1 MRGAIVI
8 PARLGSTR
16 LPEKCLRDDT
26 GQPLICH
33 TVDRAVEI
41 RDASD
46 GVYIDVLVAADN
58 QRVVDAVHAHSEKRG
73 FGVRAVLTDPDH
85 KSGSDRIA
93 EAVRDLPADIDAV
106 LNIQGDEP
114 DIPVDAVLQLTRFY
128 QETTPDIATLVY
140 PLLAQADRE
149 NPALVKAVLGR
160 EGRALY
166 FSRTEIPFRRE
177 ESPIPT
183 YGHVG
188 VYLYRRRSLEM
199 FVALPEGELEAT
211 ERLEQLRALENGMTI
226 RATVLSTPPPKGIDM
241 PEDYAAFV
249 AAKTKGVK

>member
-8 PARLGSTR
+8 PARLCSTR
-16 LPEKCLRDDT
+16 LPEKCLKDET
-26 GQPLICH
+26 GQALICH

-41 RDASD
+41 RNASNN
-46 GVYIDVLVAADN
+46 VYIDVLVAADD
-58 QRVVDAVHAHSEKRG
+58 QRVVDAVHAHSEKRNL
-73 FGVRAVLTDPDH
+73 GVKAVLTDPDH

-93 EAVRDLPADIDAV
+93 EAVRDLPVDIDAV

-114 DIPVDAVLQLTRFY
+114 DIPVDAVLQLTKFY

-140 PLLAQADRE
+140 PITSQADRE

-166 FSRTEIPFRRE
+166 FSRANIPFRRE
-177 ESPIPT
+177 ENPVPT

-188 VYLYRRRSLEM
+188 VYLYRRRSLEL
-199 FVALPEGELEAT
+199 FVSLPEGSLEAT
-211 ERLEQLRALENGMTI
+211 ERLEQLRALENGMSI
-226 RATVLSTPPPKGIDM
+226 RAAILPTPPPKGIDM

-249 AAKTKGVK
+249 AKVKGSW